1 MNLRK
6 NVKSVVFQSQSYP
19 KFHFFFVK
27 SISRNFREIDF
38 TKKGLYYTFSNSISL
53 WQRCNVATSIALMK
67 KNRCLRQ
74 CWQAQNLERES
85 RGIETLRGK
94 RYYYTTRDDH
104 FFHTDASTSYTYTC
118 IVILVLVIP
127 SLLDNAPNNLVDEKF
142 HDFVQLVLLVLK
154 NTILLYML
162 FFF

>member
-1 MNLRK
+1 MLNQLYSNLRATPLK
-6 NVKSVVFQSQSYP
+6 ISL
-19 KFHFFFVK
+19 FFVK

-127 SLLDNAPNNLVDEKF
+127 SLLEPSWLTISWLCSISTFSAQKHNLVVYAVLFLVHLF
-142 HDFVQLVLLVLK
+142 HC
-154 NTILLYML
+154 I
-162 FFF
+162 

>member
-1 MNLRK
+1 MQKYKHFSWN
-6 NVKSVVFQSQSYP
+6 Q
-19 KFHFFFVK
+19 FHEIFVK
-27 SISRNFREIDF
+27 NF
-38 TKKGLYYTFSNSISL
+38 TKNTYTIALFSKSISL
-53 WQRCNVATSIALMK
+53 WERCNVATSIALMK

-127 SLLDNAPNNLVDEKF
+127 SLLEPSWLTISWLCSISTFSAQKHNLVVYAVLFLVHLF
-142 HDFVQLVLLVLK
+142 HC
-154 NTILLYML
+154 I
-162 FFF
+162 